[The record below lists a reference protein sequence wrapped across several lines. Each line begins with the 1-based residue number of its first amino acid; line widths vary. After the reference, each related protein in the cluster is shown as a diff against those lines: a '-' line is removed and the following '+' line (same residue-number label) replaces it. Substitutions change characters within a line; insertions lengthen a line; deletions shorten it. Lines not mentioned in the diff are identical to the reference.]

1 MTDAPPRVLSKFEG
15 RLVNL
20 VRAAVRLAPPES
32 AAPFLTDK
40 LSAPPGLS
48 SYCMELVC
56 SALAHGCVLYLC
68 RQGWREE
75 KYLRDG
81 APVTGRLW
89 QRSPGKER
97 ALQFSHHALDFLL
110 ALTAGG
116 AMTVLPDE
124 DATPADQLLVFL
136 TYDAFRGSEAA
147 VGWRTRPVFST
158 SPLCRLVWPDDFP
171 SRAAH
176 PPAFAGW
183 GQGLRASIL
192 EALQSKLAERWL
204 YTQQALRLLGD
215 ADAIRSAAEAM
226 DETLDGVLAEI
237 GPARRDLAGFLVDAA
252 TDFCQSGISLE
263 DVAGRVNNRGLRL
276 TDRLKTVRA
285 AAILPRALI
294 RLGEWERQARA
305 IGYLDDGYAAAQFYL
320 ARWEQAGAVGALAV
334 ARDVVRQTEPLTPAK
349 ESRDEPGVPGE
360 GERE

>member
-48 SYCMELVC
+48 SDCMELVC
-56 SALAHGCVLYLC
+56 SALAHGSVLYLC

-89 QRSPGKER
+89 QRSPGGER
-97 ALQFSHHALDFLL
+97 ALQFSRHALDFLL

-116 AMTVLPDE
+116 TMSVLPDA

-136 TYDAFRGSEAA
+136 TYDAFRVSEAA
-147 VGWRTRPVFST
+147 VGWRTRPVFAT
-158 SPLCRLVWPDDFP
+158 SPLCRLAWPDDFP

-176 PPAFAGW
+176 PPVFAGW

-192 EALQSKLAERWL
+192 EALQPRLAERWL
-204 YTQQALRLLGD
+204 HMQQALRLLGD

-226 DETLDGVLAEI
+226 DETLDGFLAEI

-252 TDFCQSGISLE
+252 TAFCQPGIGPE
-263 DVAGRVNNRGLRL
+263 DVAGRVNSRGLRL
-276 TDRLKTVRA
+276 TDRLATLRA
-285 AAILPRALI
+285 AAVLPRALV
-294 RLGEWERQARA
+294 RLADWERQARA
-305 IGYLDDGYAAAQFYL
+305 IGYLDEGYTAAQFFL
-320 ARWEQAGAVGALAV
+320 TRWERAGAGVALAV
-334 ARDVVRQTEPLTPAK
+334 ARDVIRQTEPLTPAK
-349 ESRDEPGVPGE
+349 ESRDEPGVPSA